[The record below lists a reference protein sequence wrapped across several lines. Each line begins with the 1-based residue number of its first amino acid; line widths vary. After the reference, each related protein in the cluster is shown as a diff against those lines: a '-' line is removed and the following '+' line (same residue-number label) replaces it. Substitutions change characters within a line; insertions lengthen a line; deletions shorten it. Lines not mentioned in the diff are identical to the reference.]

1 MDSIIQTLNEFEDL
15 IEEATGRD
23 VIIEC
28 SSTGVIDISYVE
40 YRPDEYDTISYRNKI
55 YMR

>member
-1 MDSIIQTLNEFEDL
+1 MDFIQTLNEFEDL
-15 IEEATGRD
+15 MGEAAGRE

-40 YRPDEYDTISYRNKI
+40 YRPG
-55 YMR
+55 